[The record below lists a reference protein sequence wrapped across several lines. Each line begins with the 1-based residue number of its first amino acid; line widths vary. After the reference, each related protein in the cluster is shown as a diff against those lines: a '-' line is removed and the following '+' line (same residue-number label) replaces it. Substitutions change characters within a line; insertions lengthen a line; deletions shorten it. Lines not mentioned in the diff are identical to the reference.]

1 MRKGG
6 KYLDRAS
13 KRKRTKQL
21 LMDAT
26 KELVREKG
34 CSKMTLNDIIERTGL
49 SKGAIYHYVKSKD
62 ELLAIVLEERLEDI
76 NDRFFAAVNKGNKEL
91 EGPLQEIFK
100 KLPSLQDPLDPTNRI
115 FIYLLGQND
124 QPAVSEMIRRFYEQA
139 IQFSKQWIV
148 AGQNAGVISLTV
160 DAEKIAELFVLIS
173 YGIRM
178 RSAIS
183 SDSYAFG
190 PDDFLNFIADL
201 LRSKKD

>member
-91 EGPLQEIFK
+91 DGPLQEIFK

>member
-1 MRKGG
+1 M
-6 KYLDRAS
+6 DRAS

-91 EGPLQEIFK
+91 DGPLQEIFK
-100 KLPSLQDPLDPTNRI
+100 KLPTLQDPLDPTNRI

-124 QPAVSEMIRRFYEQA
+124 EPAVSEMIRRFYEQA

>member
-1 MRKGG
+1 M
-6 KYLDRAS
+6 DRAS

-76 NDRFFAAVNKGNKEL
+76 NDRFFAEVNKGNKEL
-91 EGPLQEIFK
+91 ERPLQEIFK

>member
-1 MRKGG
+1 M
-6 KYLDRAS
+6 DRAS

-21 LMDAT
+21 LLEAT

-62 ELLAIVLEERLEDI
+62 ELLALVLEERLEDI
-76 NDRFFAAVNKGNKEL
+76 NDRFFAEVNKGKKEL
-91 EGPLQEIFK
+91 KGPLQEIIK
-100 KLPSLQDPLDPTNRI
+100 KLPSLQDPFDPTNRI

-124 QPAVSEMIRRFYEQA
+124 QPDVSEVIRRFYEQV
-139 IQFSKQWIV
+139 IQLSKQWIV
-148 AGQNAGVISLTV
+148 AGQKAGVISLSVNADKT
-160 DAEKIAELFVLIS
+160 AELFILIS
-173 YGIRM
+173 YGFRM

-190 PDDFLNFIADL
+190 PDDFSNFIAGL
-201 LRSKKD
+201 LLAKKE

>member
-1 MRKGG
+1 M
-6 KYLDRAS
+6 DRAS

-21 LMDAT
+21 LLDAT

-34 CSKMTLNDIIERTGL
+34 CSKMTLNDIIERTRL

-76 NDRFFAAVNKGNKEL
+76 NDSFFAEVNKGNKEL
-91 EGPLQEIFK
+91 EGPLQETLK

-115 FIYLLGQND
+115 FIYLLGKND

-148 AGQNAGVISLTV
+148 AGQKAGVISLTV
-160 DAEKIAELFVLIS
+160 DADKIAELFVLIS
-173 YGIRM
+173 YGVRM

-190 PDDFLNFIADL
+190 PDDFSNFIADL
-201 LRSKKD
+201 LRSKKNNEKRM

>member
-76 NDRFFAAVNKGNKEL
+76 NDRFFAEVNKGNKEL